1 MKIGH
6 LDTNQRVLVIAE
18 IGVNHDG
25 SIDRACELVHRAKQT
40 GADAVKLQIF
50 NAERLVHPSSRF
62 AAYQENRTDAAD
74 PRDMLKRY
82 ELSDDAFLRIADEV
96 RSEGLLLIAT
106 PFSPEDVVRVVN
118 IGCHAIKI
126 ASPDLVNRLL
136 LGYATRTGLPVI
148 VSTGAATS
156 DEIRT
161 TAEWLDAQDIDF
173 ALLHCVSS
181 YPTPLDQAHLI
192 WIEEL
197 ARVAEVVGYSDHTDN
212 VLTGAL
218 AVSSGARII
227 EKHLTYDRHAAGPD
241 HAASL
246 EPETFKEYIRL
257 IRLAEQVRGRSGR
270 KVLPC
275 EEDVRSVSRQGLVA
289 RHDISLRPIEWDDLT
304 TRRPGGGVS
313 QTLLD
318 RVIGHV
324 PIRPIRAGQWIE
336 ADDVA

>member
-1 MKIGH
+1 MKIGN
-6 LDTNQRVLVIAE
+6 LDTHQRVLVIAE

-25 SIDRACELVHRAKQT
+25 SVDRACQLVHHAKQT

-50 NAERLVHPSSRF
+50 NADRLVHPNSRF
-62 AAYQENRTDAAD
+62 AAYQQDRTDASD
-74 PRDMLKRY
+74 PRDMLKKY
-82 ELSDDAFLRIADEV
+82 ELSDDALARIADEA
-96 RSEGLLLIAT
+96 RRLGLLMIAT
-106 PFSPEDVVRVVN
+106 PFSPEDVPKVVN
-118 IGCHAIKI
+118 IGCDAVKI

-136 LGYATRTGLPVI
+136 LEHAIQTQLPLI
-148 VSTGAATS
+148 VSTGAATQE
-156 DEIRT
+156 EIQT
-161 TAEWLDAQDIDF
+161 TARWLDNRKVDF
-173 ALLHCVSS
+173 AMLHCVSS
-181 YPTPLDQAHLI
+181 YPTPLEEAHLI

-197 ARVAEVVGYSDHTDN
+197 VCLAKVVGYSDHTDH

-227 EKHLTYDRHAAGPD
+227 EKHLTYDRSAVGPD

-246 EPETFKEYIRL
+246 EPDTFQEYVRL
-257 IRLAEQVRGRSGR
+257 IRLAEQVRGRPGR
-270 KVLPC
+270 KVLSC

-289 RHDISLRPIEWDDLT
+289 RRDISSRPIEWGDLT

-318 RVIGHV
+318 RIIGHIPV
-324 PIRPIRAGQWIE
+324 RPIQAGQWIE